1 MQPLLKRLFRLAFLS
16 AGPGLLCAWLAGFVF
31 RDRIHAV
38 IWLYFIP
45 APAAVVASL
54 AWLWLTRR
62 MAPPWLRWLVAALL
76 AIPSAKIVT
85 SDMRWHAGR
94 EPPADALRV
103 THWNVARL
111 PFGGERVL
119 NVLRR
124 DAPDIC
130 VLSETVPDP
139 DTTALGASLGLTN
152 SYHGATMTMLSRHP
166 ISPPA
171 LLQLP
176 DARGWCIRVATPSG
190 PLDVLAFDMISRPGL
205 DRFPAL
211 RATASWIA
219 TRDRRVPLLVLGD
232 FNTPRDAA
240 SLAPFRAQLAHAYET
255 AGRGWP
261 YTWPLPFPV
270 YQVDHAWYSPG
281 SLEIF
286 EYRLRASMFSDHR
299 RQTLSIRPRGTRS

>member
-1 MQPLLKRLFRLAFLS
+1 MQPLLKRMCRLAVL
-16 AGPGLLCAWLAGFVF
+16 ATGPGLLCAWLAGFVL
-31 RDRIHAV
+31 RDRAHAV

-45 APAAVVASL
+45 APAVVAAGL
-54 AWLWLTRR
+54 AWLRLTRR
-62 MAPPWLRWLVAALL
+62 LAPPWLRWSFAALL
-76 AIPSAKIVT
+76 AIPSVKIAAA
-85 SDMRWHAGR
+85 DMRWHAR
-94 EPPADALRV
+94 RTAPADALRV

-119 NVLRR
+119 SALRR

-130 VLSETVPDP
+130 VLSETLPGP
-139 DTTALGASLGLTN
+139 DTIALGTALDLTN
-152 SYHGATMTMLSRHP
+152 AYHGATMTMLARHP

-171 LLQLP
+171 LLHLP
-176 DARGWCIRVATPSG
+176 DARGWCLRVATPSG
-190 PLDVLAFDMISRPGL
+190 PLDVLAFDMISRPEL

-261 YTWPLPFPV
+261 YTWPMPFPV
-270 YQVDHAWYSPG
+270 YQLDHAWFTPA
-281 SLEIF
+281 SLEVF
-286 EYRLRASMFSDHR
+286 DYRLHSSFFSDHR
-299 RQTLSIRPRGTRS
+299 RQALVVRPRGTPP